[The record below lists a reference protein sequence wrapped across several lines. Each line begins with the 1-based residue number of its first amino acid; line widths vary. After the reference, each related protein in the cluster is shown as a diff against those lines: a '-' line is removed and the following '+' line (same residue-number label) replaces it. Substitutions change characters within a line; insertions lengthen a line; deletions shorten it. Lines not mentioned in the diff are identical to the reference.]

1 LNRGSKRLLLVD
13 ADPARGME
21 LYAALRDLR
30 AEVELARD
38 ADEGWRRFAA
48 MRPGTVILALGPP
61 GHGAEPFLRRLQSEY
76 MGAMP
81 AVFLLCAPGELAA
94 AARLEPD
101 ACLVVPV
108 AQAALAALVDQS
120 GDTSGPDP
128 MALARLRELYD
139 LTLLGVDLVRG
150 LDEVAR
156 RSALAFQV
164 TDCAAWAWGEDRT
177 RWPRTA
183 RPIADAARPALLEKL
198 RAASSARGAVL
209 VARAGASPSEAR
221 RAVTDAPVDS
231 LLAFPLVAGDL
242 TLGGI
247 SLATEGA
254 RIYTQAERD
263 MLALLARRL
272 ATEMAWVSAHGR
284 LLVEH
289 ERLREAAL
297 LDPLTGVWNRAAL
310 EQAIASQ
317 IQAARRTPQPLTLMV
332 LDVMGL
338 TAINV
343 RHGHLVG
350 DTVLAHLAGLV
361 AANLRAHDA
370 VGRLAGDQFGVLL
383 VGCDAGGARAAADHL
398 RAAVAAH
405 PCRTGDQTVPFGV
418 RFGVSQIRP
427 GEDAGAAALARA
439 EAALR
444 RSRRRSTDLI
454 DAPRD
459 TTDPFGSRRLT
470 GERDAI
476 PAGVTLGGMYRVLHE
491 ISRGAMGV
499 VYRGEDLGLGRPIAL
514 KVLRPDLASDQE
526 LVTRFRAEAAML
538 ASLHH
543 PNLVQVHAFGSEGE
557 LVYFVMELVEGEAV
571 ADGLLRAEMHGQ
583 PLELG
588 QVAKVV
594 DEVSSALD
602 AIHAV
607 GIVHRDVKPDNILL
621 DRVHDRAVLVDV
633 GVAKRQGGQREAAG
647 TPGYAAPESFMDR
660 DPTPASDVYGLAATA
675 YAMLTGL
682 PPFGAGDLLPVFE
695 RQLGERPAPP
705 STLRAGLAPAV
716 DEVLLRALAAEPEAR
731 HQSASAFAFALLRSL
746 EQSADAAAEADWL
759 ELSGMAPVPD
769 LFGGDEDG
777 GNTQRYRAILDPT
790 GVSPDADSTVTLQ
803 PAHWGGSA
811 NGMGRGP
818 LECRNVFFR
827 AAYPVLGRQRGT
839 AWLVDLASELPELGQ
854 LVRLTVAPRGWH
866 PIHLLGEL
874 VRRAHPGEAAR
885 REAGHELGHSAF
897 AVGFEALDAEERPG
911 DPAALLAAADALW
924 TRFFRGAQLV
934 VERSE
939 PGELDVL
946 IDPGSGSRLSCAI
959 IEGWLARLGELVGG
973 APATTRHTEH
983 SPDDGGPCRFQVRWA
998 ALAIG

>member
-1 LNRGSKRLLLVD
+1 
-13 ADPARGME
+13 
-21 LYAALRDLR
+21 
-30 AEVELARD
+30 
-38 ADEGWRRFAA
+38 
-48 MRPGTVILALGPP
+48 
-61 GHGAEPFLRRLQSEY
+61 
-76 MGAMP
+76 
-81 AVFLLCAPGELAA
+81 
-94 AARLEPD
+94 
-101 ACLVVPV
+101 
-108 AQAALAALVDQS
+108 
-120 GDTSGPDP
+120 
-128 MALARLRELYD
+128 
-139 LTLLGVDLVRG
+139 
-150 LDEVAR
+150 
-156 RSALAFQV
+156 
-164 TDCAAWAWGEDRT
+164 
-177 RWPRTA
+177 
-183 RPIADAARPALLEKL
+183 
-198 RAASSARGAVL
+198 
-209 VARAGASPSEAR
+209 
-221 RAVTDAPVDS
+221 
-231 LLAFPLVAGDL
+231 
-242 TLGGI
+242 
-247 SLATEGA
+247 
-254 RIYTQAERD
+254 
-263 MLALLARRL
+263 
-272 ATEMAWVSAHGR
+272 
-284 LLVEH
+284 
-289 ERLREAAL
+289 
-297 LDPLTGVWNRAAL
+297 
-310 EQAIASQ
+310 
-317 IQAARRTPQPLTLMV
+317 MV

-361 AANLRAHDA
+361 AANLRAHDV

-405 PCRTGDQTVPFGV
+405 PCRSGDQTVPFGV

-427 GEDAGAAALARA
+427 GEDSGAAALARA
-439 EAALR
+439 EAALS
-444 RSRRRSTDLI
+444 RSRRRSTDVM
-454 DAPRD
+454 DGPRD
-459 TTDPFGSRRLT
+459 ATDPFGSRTLT

-514 KVLRPDLASDQE
+514 KVLRPDLASDEE

-633 GVAKRQGGQREAAG
+633 GVAKRQGSRREAAG

-746 EQSADAAAEADWL
+746 EQSADAAADAAWL
-759 ELSGMAPVPD
+759 ELSGIAQVPD

-777 GNTQRYRAILDPT
+777 ISTQRYRAVR
-790 GVSPDADSTVTLQ
+790 VSAS
-803 PAHWGGSA
+803 
-811 NGMGRGP
+811 GMVHGP

-911 DPAALLAAADALW
+911 NPAALLAAADALW

-946 IDPGSGSRLSCAI
+946 VDPGSGSRLSCAV

-983 SPDDGGPCRFQVRWA
+983 SPDDGGPCRFAVRWA